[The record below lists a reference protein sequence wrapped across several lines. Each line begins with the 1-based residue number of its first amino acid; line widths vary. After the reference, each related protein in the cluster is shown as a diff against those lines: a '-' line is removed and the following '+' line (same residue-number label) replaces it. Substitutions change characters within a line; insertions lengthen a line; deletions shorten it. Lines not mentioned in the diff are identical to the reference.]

1 MGKLMKFHGSKPPT
15 SYPVGILMGMLT
27 FSSGLNLVESKDF
40 SSLRNLRIALNIRPF
55 DAIWG

>member
-1 MGKLMKFHGSKPPT
+1 MVPNHQ
-15 SYPVGILMGMLT
+15 PVVILMGMLT

-40 SSLRNLRIALNIRPF
+40 SSLSNLRIALNIRPF